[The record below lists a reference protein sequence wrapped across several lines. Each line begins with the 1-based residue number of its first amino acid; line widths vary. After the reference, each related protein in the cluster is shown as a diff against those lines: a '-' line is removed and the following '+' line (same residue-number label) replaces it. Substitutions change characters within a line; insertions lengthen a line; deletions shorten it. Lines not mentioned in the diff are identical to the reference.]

1 MSTNKITTLA
11 CLALT
16 LSSTSALAQELA
28 PTTGPE
34 VVMEGAP
41 FTTHVEAGSTRS
53 YSMQGSFTGAEAAQ
67 DLSQRLMARG
77 RIMRTPINVNLTT
90 SPDGT
95 KLSFVDKDDPSAF
108 VQIDNTT
115 GDISFCRG
123 MKGLEV
129 QANTPNLPRDNDAT
143 RVALKHLE
151 DLGLMPAKREEL
163 MLQHIGGLRMSSRS
177 EQGETAD
184 FQKLVTVH
192 FGRIIDGVQVG
203 GPGSKI
209 TVHLGADGEL
219 VGLQRRW
226 VEVEAKSHET
236 SDFFSRN
243 ETLNLATD
251 HLRTEWD
258 RAERVVSTRPDMGL
272 FDDGRGRIEPAYFFK
287 AELSYDEEKHE
298 FARGDFEANYLGVV
312 PALRSSKA
320 SFRQQDPAPVAPTKA
335 STADAASPEQVGDDE
350 PSRK

>member
-1 MSTNKITTLA
+1 MLTKKTTTLA
-11 CLALT
+11 CLALA
-16 LSSTSALAQELA
+16 LSGTNALAQKLV

-41 FTTHVEAGSTRS
+41 ITTHVEAGATRS
-53 YSMQGSFTGAEAAQ
+53 FSMKGSFAGAKAAQ
-67 DLSQRLMARG
+67 ELSQRLMARG
-77 RIMRTPINVNLTT
+77 RVLRTPIKVNLTA
-90 SPDGT
+90 SPDNS
-95 KLSFVDKDDPSAF
+95 KLSFVGKEDPSAF

-129 QANTPNLPRDNDAT
+129 KGNTPNLPRDGAATSAAIRHLDA
-143 RVALKHLE
+143 
-151 DLGLMPAKREEL
+151 LGLLPAKREEM
-163 MLQHIGGLRMSSRS
+163 MLQHIGGLRMSSRN

-184 FQKLVTVH
+184 FEKLVTVH
-192 FGRIIDGVQVG
+192 FGRVIDGVQVG

-226 VEVEAKSHET
+226 IEVEATSHRT
-236 SDFFSRN
+236 RDFLSRS

-272 FDDGRGRIEPAYFFK
+272 FDDGRGRIEPAFFFK
-287 AELSYDEEKHE
+287 ADLTYDEEKHE
-298 FARGDFEANYLGVV
+298 FARGDFAANYLGVV
-312 PALRSSKA
+312 PALRNSKA
-320 SFRQQDPAPVAPTKA
+320 SFRQQSVAPA
-335 STADAASPEQVGDDE
+335 APSTSSATDSVTTEPAGDDE